1 MAVSADARE
10 RTCPATRSAGCAG
23 SEYLHYLRVREW
35 QDLVGQLRQIA
46 RSVDRHRPGA
56 DGQVSDEPD
65 VAAIH
70 RTVLTGLLAH
80 VGSWDEARRDYQ
92 GTRGARFSIWPGSS
106 LARTSTRLVV
116 AAELVETSKLWART
130 VAAVEP
136 EQVEAAGAHLVK
148 RGYSEPRWSASRGSA
163 VATEKVTLLGVPI
176 VAARTVSLA
185 RIDPELSR
193 ELFLRHGLVEGEW
206 PSELCTASTG
216 SSRTTGSCS
225 SGSSSVRSAP
235 AGATS
240 PSTTRRCSGST
251 TSASPPR
258 WCPAGTS
265 TAGSRRRRRP
275 NGTGCGST
283 RKT

>member
-1 MAVSADARE
+1 MCRQ
-10 RTCPATRSAGCAG
+10 
-23 SEYLHYLRVREW
+23 EYLHYLRVREW

-46 RSVDRHRPGA
+46 RSVGIRA
-56 DGQVSDEPD
+56 DGQVSAEPD
-65 VAAIH
+65 VAAVH
-70 RTVLTGLLAH
+70 RTVLSGLLAH

-206 PSELCTASTG
+206 PKANTCTASTG
-216 SSRTTGSCS
+216 SSRTTGSCWN
-225 SGSSSVRSAP
+225 GSSSVRSAP
-235 AGATS
+235 AGAAS
-240 PSTTRRCSGST
+240 PSTTRRCCGST
-251 TSASPPR
+251 TSAFPPR

-265 TAGSRRRRRP
+265 TAGSRGRRRP